1 MSSDKPIRVLLMGA
15 SLVIIIAGMRLAQA
29 ILVPFLMAV
38 FIAIITG
45 PLLTRL
51 KRKKIPTALA
61 LLLIM
66 AGVVTITAL
75 TGMLLGGAIND
86 FTETL
91 PVYQEKLKDETAS
104 LAALLQSYGIK
115 TEDQHFLKYSD
126 PAVAMGLAGK
136 LLAGLGGLLS
146 NTFLILLTVVFI
158 LLEAST
164 FREKL
169 TAALGPSDQTF
180 ADLQGFLGGI
190 NRYMVIKTWISAA
203 TGVVTTAWLALL
215 GVDFP
220 VLLGFLAFLFN
231 YVPNIGAFI
240 AAVPAVLLALIG
252 LGSTAAML
260 VTAGL
265 VIIHIIIGN
274 ILEPRYMG
282 KGLGLSTLVVFL
294 SLVFWGWVLGP
305 VGMLLSVP
313 LTMTI
318 KIALASHPQTV
329 WLDTL
334 LSELP
339 EEEESASGG
348 EKAGR

>member
-1 MSSDKPIRVLLMGA
+1 MSTDKPLRVLIMGA
-15 SLVIIIAGMRLAQA
+15 ALVIIIAGMRLAQA

-45 PLLTRL
+45 PLLTRM
-51 KRKKIPTALA
+51 KRRKIPTAAA

-66 AGVVTITAL
+66 AGVIAVTVL
-75 TGMLLGGAIND
+75 TGILLGGAISD
-86 FTETL
+86 FTEVL
-91 PVYQEKLKDETAS
+91 PLYQEKLRGETAN
-104 LAALLQSYGIK
+104 LAVLLESYGIK
-115 TEDQHFLKYSD
+115 SEDQHLLKYTD

-169 TAALGPSDQTF
+169 RAALGHTDDTYQE
-180 ADLQGFLGGI
+180 LQNFLGSI
-190 NRYMVIKTWISAA
+190 NRYMVLKTWISVA
-203 TGVVTTAWLALL
+203 TGVLTTAWLAVL

-220 VLLGFLAFLFN
+220 ILLGFLAFLFN

-240 AAVPAVLLALIG
+240 AAVPAILLALIG
-252 LGSTAAML
+252 LGPTPALL
-260 VTAGL
+260 VAGGL
-265 VIIHIIIGN
+265 IAIHTVIGN

-318 KIALASHPQTV
+318 KIALASHPQTA

-334 LSELP
+334 LGEQP
-339 EEEESASGG
+339 EEPAPV
-348 EKAGR
+348 KPAGSV

>member
-1 MSSDKPIRVLLMGA
+1 MSTDKPIRILLMGA
-15 SLVIIIAGMRLAQA
+15 ALVIIIAGLRLAQA
-29 ILVPFLMAV
+29 ILVPFLMAI

-51 KRKKIPTALA
+51 KRRRIPTAAA

-66 AGVVTITAL
+66 AGVVGVTIV
-75 TGMLLGGAIND
+75 TGMLLGGAISD
-86 FTETL
+86 FTDTL
-91 PVYQEKLKDETAS
+91 PFYQAKLQDETANLS
-104 LAALLQSYGIK
+104 ALLQGYGIK
-115 TEDQHFLKYSD
+115 TEDQHLLKYSD

-136 LLAGLGGLLS
+136 LLTGLGGLLS

-169 TAALGPSDQTF
+169 RAALGQSDDTYQE
-180 ADLQGFLGGI
+180 LQNFLGSI
-190 NRYMVIKTWISAA
+190 NRYMVIKTWISVA
-203 TGVVTTAWLALL
+203 TGVLTAAWLGLL

-220 VLLGFLAFLFN
+220 ILLGFLAFLFN

-252 LGSTAAML
+252 LGSTAALL
-260 VTAGL
+260 VAGGL
-265 VIIHIIIGN
+265 VAIHIVIGN
-274 ILEPRYMG
+274 ILEPRYLG

-318 KIALASHPQTV
+318 KIALACHPQTA
-329 WLDTL
+329 WLDIL
-334 LSELP
+334 LGEQL
-339 EEEESASGG
+339 EEPAP
-348 EKAGR
+348 AGPTDSV

>member
-1 MSSDKPIRVLLMGA
+1 MGA
-15 SLVIIIAGMRLAQA
+15 ALVIIIAGMRLAQA

-45 PLLTRL
+45 PLLTRM
-51 KRKKIPTALA
+51 KRRKIPTAAA

-66 AGVVTITAL
+66 AGVIAVTVL
-75 TGMLLGGAIND
+75 TGMLLGGAISD
-86 FTETL
+86 FTEVL
-91 PVYQEKLKDETAS
+91 PHYQEKLRGETAN
-104 LAALLQSYGIK
+104 LAVLLESYGIK
-115 TEDQHFLKYSD
+115 SEDQHLLKYTD

-169 TAALGPSDQTF
+169 RAALGHTDDTYQE
-180 ADLQGFLGGI
+180 LQNFLGSI
-190 NRYMVIKTWISAA
+190 NRYMVLKTWISVA
-203 TGVVTTAWLALL
+203 TGVLTTAWLALL

-220 VLLGFLAFLFN
+220 ILLGFLAFLFN

-252 LGSTAAML
+252 LGPTPALL
-260 VTAGL
+260 VAIGL
-265 VIIHIIIGN
+265 IVIHIIIGN

-329 WLDTL
+329 WIDTL
-334 LSELP
+334 LGDQP
-339 EEEESASGG
+339 EEPMATEQEAS
-348 EKAGR
+348 R

>member
-1 MSSDKPIRVLLMGA
+1 MNSDKPMRLLFMGA
-15 SLVIIIAGMRLAQA
+15 ALVIIIAGMRAAQA

-51 KRKKIPTALA
+51 KRRKIPTTAA

-66 AGVVTITAL
+66 AGVIAITAL
-75 TGMLLGGAIND
+75 TGMLLGGAISD
-86 FTETL
+86 FTATL
-91 PVYQEKLKDETAS
+91 PDYQAKLQGETAN
-104 LAALLQSYGIK
+104 LAALLESYGVK
-115 TEDQHFLKYSD
+115 SEDQHLLKYTD

-136 LLAGLGGLLS
+136 LLTGLGALLS

-164 FREKL
+164 FKEKL
-169 TAALGPSDQTF
+169 RAALGPTDDTF
-180 ADLQGFLGGI
+180 KNLEDFLGSI
-190 NRYMVIKTWISAA
+190 NRYMVIKTWISVA
-203 TGVVTTAWLALL
+203 TGILTTAWLAAL

-220 VLLGFLAFLFN
+220 ILLGFLAFLFN

-240 AAVPAVLLALIG
+240 AAIPAVLLALIG
-252 LGSTAAML
+252 LGSTPALL
-260 VTAGL
+260 VAGGL
-265 VIIHIIIGN
+265 IAIHTVIGN

-318 KIALASHPQTV
+318 KIGLASHPETT

-334 LSELP
+334 LGDQP
-339 EEEESASGG
+339 EEPREEKGAP
-348 EKAGR
+348 

>member
-1 MSSDKPIRVLLMGA
+1 MNSDKPLRMLFMGA
-15 SLVIIIAGMRLAQA
+15 AIVIIIAGMRAAQA

-51 KRKKIPTALA
+51 KRRKIPTAAA

-66 AGVVTITAL
+66 TGVIAITAL
-75 TGMLLGGAIND
+75 TGMLLGGAISD
-86 FTETL
+86 FTATL
-91 PVYQEKLKDETAS
+91 PDYQAKLQGETTN
-104 LAALLQSYGIK
+104 LTALLQSYGIK
-115 TEDQHFLKYSD
+115 SEDQHFLKYTD

-146 NTFLILLTVVFI
+146 DTFLILLTVVFI

-164 FREKL
+164 FKEKL
-169 TAALGPSDQTF
+169 RAALGRTDDTF
-180 ADLQGFLGGI
+180 ESLESFLGNI
-190 NRYMVIKTWISAA
+190 NRYMVIKTWICVA
-203 TGVVTTAWLALL
+203 TGLLTTAWLAVL

-220 VLLGFLAFLFN
+220 ILLGFLTFLFT

-252 LGSTAAML
+252 LGSTPALL
-260 VTAGL
+260 VAGGL
-265 VIIHIIIGN
+265 IAIHTVIGN

-318 KIALASHPQTV
+318 KIALASHPETA

-334 LSELP
+334 LGDQP
-339 EEEESASGG
+339 EEPATVEQEISG
-348 EKAGR
+348 

>member
-1 MSSDKPIRVLLMGA
+1 MDSDKPIRMLLMGA
-15 SLVIIIAGMRLAQA
+15 SLVIIIAGMRAAQA

-51 KRKKIPTALA
+51 KRRRIPTAVA

-66 AGVVTITAL
+66 AGVVAATLL
-75 TGMLLGGAIND
+75 TGMLLGGAISD
-86 FTETL
+86 FTATL
-91 PVYQEKLKDETAS
+91 PTYQAKLQDETTN
-104 LAALLQSYGIK
+104 LQALLQSYGVK
-115 TEDQHFLKYSD
+115 SEDQHFLKYTD

-169 TAALGPSDQTF
+169 RAALGPSDDTF
-180 ADLQGFLGGI
+180 KQLENFLGNI
-190 NRYMVIKTWISAA
+190 NRYMVLKTWISVA
-203 TGVVTTAWLALL
+203 TGVLTTVWLAVV

-252 LGSTAAML
+252 LGSTSALL
-260 VTAGL
+260 VAIGL
-265 VIIHIIIGN
+265 IVIHTVIGN

-282 KGLGLSTLVVFL
+282 RGLGLSTLVVFL

-318 KIALASHPQTV
+318 KIGLASHPDTV

-334 LSELP
+334 LGDQP
-339 EEEESASGG
+339 EEVHGMDT
-348 EKAGR
+348 

>member
-1 MSSDKPIRVLLMGA
+1 MGA
-15 SLVIIIAGMRLAQA
+15 ALVIIIAGMRLAQA

-45 PLLTRL
+45 PLLTRMK
-51 KRKKIPTALA
+51 KRKIPTVVA

-66 AGVVTITAL
+66 TGVVAATVL

-86 FTETL
+86 FTATL
-91 PVYQEKLKDETAS
+91 PTYQAKLQGETAN
-104 LAALLQSYGIK
+104 LQALLQSYGVK
-115 TEDQHFLKYSD
+115 SEDQHFLKYTD

-136 LLAGLGGLLS
+136 LLTGLGGLLS
-146 NTFLILLTVVFI
+146 DTFLILLTVVFI

-164 FREKL
+164 FKEKL
-169 TAALGPSDQTF
+169 RAALGRADDTF
-180 ADLQGFLGGI
+180 ESLESFLGSI
-190 NRYMVIKTWISAA
+190 NRYMVIKTWISVA
-203 TGVVTTAWLALL
+203 TGVLTTAWLAIL

-220 VLLGFLAFLFN
+220 ILLGFITFLFT

-240 AAVPAVLLALIG
+240 AAVPAILLALIG
-252 LGSTAAML
+252 LGSTPALL
-260 VTAGL
+260 VAGGL
-265 VIIHIIIGN
+265 IVIHTVIGN

-318 KIALASHPQTV
+318 KIGLASHPETA

-334 LSELP
+334 LGDQP
-339 EEEESASGG
+339 EEPATAEPETSL
-348 EKAGR
+348 